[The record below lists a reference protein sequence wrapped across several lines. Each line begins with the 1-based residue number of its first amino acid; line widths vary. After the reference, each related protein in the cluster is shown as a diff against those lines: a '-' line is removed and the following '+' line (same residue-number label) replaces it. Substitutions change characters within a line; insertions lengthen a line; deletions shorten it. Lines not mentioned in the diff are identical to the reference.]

1 MYNKVLLS
9 TPAWLGDLRMNKG
22 FGSHWAT
29 YLFSSP
35 LGDTMQ
41 IRVISL
47 LLLLLTFTSNAEDI
61 TTRTASR
68 DDGSPISYY
77 LVQHSHDA
85 DTLLLI
91 LQGSDCNSVLNID
104 SILSDY
110 KNVWPEADVLLVE
123 KYGINRKL
131 NYSTD
136 AARKDCPAQYLEKD
150 NPAQRVADIKAVLDI
165 IRKDRQYK
173 TFILLGGSEG
183 AVIANLVSADIDY
196 IDATIAFNGGGR
208 WFIDDV
214 SHSITAKHNNP
225 EEARKE
231 IDGFKGFAKHV
242 LNSKPFELEVSGHG
256 YYWWQQ
262 VLSLDQLDTLKKVKS
277 PLLIIQSGM
286 DTSVSPQK
294 TNEMMQRLKEL
305 GKSNIE
311 YLRYKELDH
320 GLKDSDGTSQRKKV
334 VSDINIW
341 LRSKLSNPNQYTSAH

>member
-1 MYNKVLLS
+1 
-9 TPAWLGDLRMNKG
+9 
-22 FGSHWAT
+22 
-29 YLFSSP
+29 
-35 LGDTMQ
+35 MQ
-41 IRVISL
+41 IRVVSFL
-47 LLLLLTFTSNAEDI
+47 LFFLTFTSNAEDI
-61 TTRTASR
+61 ITRTASR

-110 KNVWPEADVLLVE
+110 KNVWPEADILLIE

-131 NYSTD
+131 KYSTD
-136 AARKDCPAQYLEKD
+136 PARKDCPAQYLEKD
-150 NPAQRVADIKAVLDI
+150 SPAQRVADIKVVLDTV
-165 IRKDRQYK
+165 RKDRQYK

-214 SHSITAKHNNP
+214 SHSIAAEHKNIEAAK
-225 EEARKE
+225 RD
-231 IDGFKGFAKHV
+231 IDNFKGFAEHV

-256 YYWWQQ
+256 YHWWQQ
-262 VLSLDQLDTLKKVKS
+262 MLSLDQLDTLKNIKS
-277 PLLIIQSGM
+277 PLLIIQGGM

-294 TNEMMQRLKEL
+294 TDEMMQRLKEL
-305 GKSNIE
+305 GKKNIE
-311 YLRYKELDH
+311 YRRYEELDH
-320 GLKDSDGTSQRKKV
+320 GFKDSDGKSQRKEII
-334 VSDINIW
+334 SDMNMW
-341 LRSKLSNPNQYTSAH
+341 LRSKLGNLTNNPSVRKLKWG